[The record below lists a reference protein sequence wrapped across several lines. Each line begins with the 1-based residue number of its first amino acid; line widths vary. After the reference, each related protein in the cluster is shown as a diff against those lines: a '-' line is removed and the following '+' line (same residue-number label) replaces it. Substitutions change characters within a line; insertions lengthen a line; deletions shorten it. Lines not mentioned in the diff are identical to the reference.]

1 MGHHPQACPCCSASQ
16 EKVRRLEATI
26 AKYKAKMDEA
36 TSLLIQQNREIHD
49 LRDTLKGRMRVSDQ
63 KH

>member
-1 MGHHPQACPCCSASQ
+1 
-16 EKVRRLEATI
+16 
-26 AKYKAKMDEA
+26 MDEA